1 MALPRRTSS
10 TPASL
15 CSDMRLLL
23 IIPLIILSGC
33 STRLTCDQFGN
44 QAQALEAYRSGAK
57 HLDGNHNGIPCE
69 SLK

>member
-1 MALPRRTSS
+1 
-10 TPASL
+10 
-15 CSDMRLLL
+15 MRLLL